1 MKYTSEKLSE
11 RNLPQLAWLFEQ
23 EHRAKFSLGFFKRK
37 FNTDWIGKK
46 YIGFFAKD
54 EENRVGA
61 FYGGF
66 PCQMKVDDEIRLVL
80 QSGDT
85 ITHANHRKKGLF
97 IRLAEETY
105 QYAES
110 EGFEYVYGFPN
121 KNSEHGFFQKLGWEN
136 LGSSTNFTFTYSNFN
151 WFGLCHKFTFLKPL
165 YESFWLKKIN
175 KFTITA
181 KEAFENYKQNYNG
194 VIKDEHFLKYKLNY
208 GTSTLVKIDKKVFW
222 IKKDNGI
229 RLGEIFQRN
238 EEIDIYSYLQ
248 PLAKAFRVKQIHFSC
263 NEYHPLFNELSNST
277 AVKSPGYVIG
287 MRGLNNKTLPQNLA
301 FVSGDSDDF

>member
-1 MKYTSEKLSE
+1 MNYISEKLSE
-11 RNLPQLAWLFEQ
+11 NNLNQLAWLFEQ
-23 EHRAKFSLGFFKRK
+23 EHGSKFSLEYFKRK
-37 FNTDWIGKK
+37 FNTDWTGKK
-46 YIGFFAKD
+46 HIGFFAKD
-54 EENRVGA
+54 EENQVGA

-66 PCQMKVDDEIRLVL
+66 PCQLKVDDEKILVL

-110 EGFEYVYGFPN
+110 EGFDYVFGFPN

-136 LGSSTNFTFTYSNFN
+136 LGSSTDFTFTFSNFN
-151 WFGLCHKFTFLKPL
+151 WFGLCHKFTFLKRF
-165 YESFWLKKIN
+165 YESFWRKQ
-175 KFTITA
+175 
-181 KEAFENYKQNYNG
+181 EARYSISPYELFKDYKHSYNG
-194 VIKDEHFLKYKLNY
+194 VRKDSNFLQYKLNY
-208 GTSTLVKIDKKVFW
+208 GNSKLVKIDNKIFW

-238 EEIDIYSYLQ
+238 EEIDIYSYLK
-248 PLAKAFRVKQIHFSC
+248 PLAKAFGVRRIHFSC
-263 NEYHPLFNELSNST
+263 NEHHPMFNVLSMSNAQQSSGHV
-277 AVKSPGYVIG
+277 AGI
-287 MRGLNNKTLPQNLA
+287 RGLKNKFLPNNLA